1 MNQETFT
8 HDLPDPA
15 TLPTGSGRG
24 WEVGFL
30 SVAAV
35 AGLASAAG
43 AVVNPTQ
50 FVFSYLTAFAFVL
63 SLALG
68 GLFWSMLHHLSGAG
82 WSVVVRRFVEHFARA
97 LPWMTLLFL
106 PILWGSTRLYAWSN
120 ATRCASDPI
129 WLAKQGWYGLPFFW
143 ARSALYLAIWAVLG
157 PFLSRISAR
166 QDASGDP
173 ALTLRMRAISAPGMI
188 LLGASTTFAAFDWL
202 MSLDYRWYSSIF
214 GVYFWIQSI
223 LGSMAALILVVVG
236 LRAGGQLRR
245 TITTEH
251 VHDLGK
257 LLFAFTIFW
266 AYIAFSQY
274 FLIWYANQPEET
286 SWFLRRRTGSWNELS
301 WFLAIGHFALPFAML
316 LPRAAK
322 RSPIWLGMVAAWVL
336 AACYLD
342 FYWLVMPTLH
352 AEGARPHWL
361 DLTTLAALFST
372 FGALVARALARHPMI
387 PVGDPRLAESLV
399 FRNV

>member
-1 MNQETFT
+1 MNQEIA
-8 HDLPDPA
+8 HERSDPA
-15 TLPTGSGRG
+15 TLPAGSGRI

-30 SVAAV
+30 AVAAA

-43 AVVNPTQ
+43 AVSNPMQ
-50 FVFSYLTAFAFVL
+50 FAFSYLTAFAFVL
-63 SLALG
+63 SLAVG
-68 GLFWSMLHHLSGAG
+68 GLFWSMLHHLTGAG

-97 LPWMTLLFL
+97 LPWMALLFL
-106 PILWGSTRLYAWSN
+106 PILWGTTRLYAWSD
-120 ATRCASDPI
+120 ATRCASDPV
-129 WLAKQGWYGLPFFW
+129 WLAKRAWFGLPFFW
-143 ARSALYLAIWAVLG
+143 ARSAFYLATWAVLG
-157 PFLSRISAR
+157 PWLARLSTR
-166 QDASGDP
+166 QDRTGDP
-173 ALTLRMRAISAPGMI
+173 ALSLRMRAVSAPGMI
-188 LLGASTTFAAFDWL
+188 LLGVTTTFAALDWL

-223 LGSMAALILVVVG
+223 LGSLAALILVALG
-236 LRAGGQLRR
+236 LRAGGHLRR
-245 TITTEH
+245 TITIEH

-286 SWFLRRRTGSWNELS
+286 SWFLQRQAGTWNGLS
-301 WFLAIGHFALPFAML
+301 WFLPIGHFAIPFALL

-322 RSPIWLGMVAAWVL
+322 RNPRWLGLVAAWVL

-361 DLTTLAALFST
+361 DLTTLAAVLSLFA
-372 FGALVARALARHPMI
+372 ALVARACARHPMI
-387 PVGDPRLAESLV
+387 PVGDPRLAESLI